1 MQKSIPNNIQIGQTL
16 NPARDYG
23 GVSSI
28 NDEGTLENIL
38 GKLNKSKDF
47 IATGVADEDLVRY
60 YPNIYPITRQ
70 SQIASDFPKKAYASD
85 SYVDKKMLEFTNQ
98 MTANTYS
105 NYSTMEICLPLQF
118 VKKSAKT
125 TALDSTMTTVNNFFG
140 HWFTNIDIRRYPDDI
155 NILPTN
161 NSVSIANYS
170 NAQMKYLPE
179 KSMKKLTKTMLY
191 SNKPVYITNNNDRR
205 PNNSN
210 VAADRTDQN
219 LVFRLKNFA
228 NTLKAQTIYRIPLLY
243 FCDLGKVNFSVNT
256 DTRIKITLQG
266 NMNKLFESSAKVAAM
281 PENPDAFIK
290 IFARPYISYQETSLT
305 QQAGLYQ
312 NGILRSRTAL
322 RQGVLPVPFQQ
333 EFEVATGTQNFT
345 CLFQGAQRQIDWI
358 EISIVYDKSY
368 HHETIYDSYDVELAT
383 KIIKS
388 IKFENES
395 TTYSLTGQIEYDLEK
410 EDDKHTLYKMLPSYF
425 CKGYSS
431 ATLSQYINNPIYQQS
446 V

>member
-1 MQKSIPNNIQIGQTL
+1 
-16 NPARDYG
+16 
-23 GVSSI
+23 
-28 NDEGTLENIL
+28 
-38 GKLNKSKDF
+38 
-47 IATGVADEDLVRY
+47 
-60 YPNIYPITRQ
+60 
-70 SQIASDFPKKAYASD
+70 
-85 SYVDKKMLEFTNQ
+85 
-98 MTANTYS
+98 
-105 NYSTMEICLPLQF
+105 
-118 VKKSAKT
+118 
-125 TALDSTMTTVNNFFG
+125 MTTVNNFFG
-140 HWFTNIDIRRYPDDI
+140 HWFTNMDIRRYPDDI

-179 KSMKKLTKTMLY
+179 KSMKKLMKTMLY
-191 SNKPVYITNNNDRR
+191 SNKPVYITNDNDRR

-210 VAADRTDQN
+210 VVADRTDQN

-266 NMNKLFESSAKVAAM
+266 NLNKLFESSAKVASI
-281 PENPDAFIK
+281 PDNPDAFIK
-290 IFARPYISYQETSLT
+290 IFARPYIAYQETSLT

-322 RQGVLPVPFQQ
+322 RQGVLPAPFQQ

-388 IKFENES
+388 IKFENAS

-410 EDDKHTLYKMLPSYF
+410 EDDKHNLYKMLPSYF

-431 ATLSQYINNPIYQQS
+431 APLTQYINNPIYQDMTPEEDWGGDKRDDRLYIDLRRSKGYTDELEKIYRDDSQLS
-446 V
+446 LTINLKNASTKKLRFRITAWSQGEYWYVLSQKGYIMSYKNYNISKQDKHE